1 MSDED
6 ENWKGY
12 ASFTNKEVNAVRT
25 FCREMEAEATL
36 GKTENGKWRNKT
48 VEKFSYDRDMGVARE
63 SSWKKFLCCFGL
75 FSKMRQTCKCQQEGA
90 SLRNI
95 LTLRDQE

>member
-25 FCREMEAEATL
+25 FCRETEATL
-36 GKTENGKWRNKT
+36 GKIENGKWRNKT
-48 VEKFSYDRDMGVARE
+48 VEKFSYDRDRGVARE
-63 SSWKKFLCCFGL
+63 
-75 FSKMRQTCKCQQEGA
+75 
-90 SLRNI
+90 
-95 LTLRDQE
+95 